1 MLSPTGVL
9 SGFMDLLAGDLV
21 DVAVIGQYPL
31 GQKELHGK
39 YGDLVETDT
48 ESVTVTDVVTG
59 TLLVV
64 DTTIQKLFQ
73 LTLVVT
79 ILYVLLVFIVVI
91 LESVQG
97 VADVTPM

>member
-1 MLSPTGVL
+1 MVH
-9 SGFMDLLAGDLV
+9 V
-21 DVAVIGQYPL
+21 N
-31 GQKELHGK
+31 
-39 YGDLVETDT
+39 
-48 ESVTVTDVVTG
+48 VTDVKTG
-59 TLLVV
+59 TVLVV

-79 ILYVLLVFIVVI
+79 ILYVLLVFIVVV

>member
-1 MLSPTGVL
+1 ML
-9 SGFMDLLAGDLV
+9 
-21 DVAVIGQYPL
+21 
-31 GQKELHGK
+31 E
-39 YGDLVETDT
+39 ETDT
-48 ESVTVTDVVTG
+48 ENVTVTVVVTG
-59 TLLVV
+59 SVLVE

-79 ILYVLLVFIVVI
+79 ILYVLLVFIVVV

>member
-1 MLSPTGVL
+1 VL
-9 SGFMDLLAGDLV
+9 EEMDMV
-21 DVAVIGQYPL
+21 HV
-31 GQKELHGK
+31 H
-39 YGDLVETDT
+39 
-48 ESVTVTDVVTG
+48 VTDVKTG
-59 TLLVV
+59 TVLVV

-79 ILYVLLVFIVVI
+79 ILYVLLVFIVVV

>member
-1 MLSPTGVL
+1 MVH
-9 SGFMDLLAGDLV
+9 V
-21 DVAVIGQYPL
+21 
-31 GQKELHGK
+31 H
-39 YGDLVETDT
+39 
-48 ESVTVTDVVTG
+48 VTDVKTG
-59 TLLVV
+59 TVLVV

-79 ILYVLLVFIVVI
+79 ILYVLLVFTVVV